1 MKRFAMFVMAAAL
14 MVLMTVSVSEA
25 AAKYKMK
32 IASVGSEQ
40 HASTPALREFKKY
53 VEEKSGGEIEVSLH
67 INASLGGDREM
78 TEAMQLGTVEAA
90 IVGSSILA
98 TFEPTFNIFE
108 FPFLFKDDETAKRLI
123 DGELGDLLDANIQ
136 KQDLRIIGYGVN
148 GFRHTTNNRGPIH
161 TPADMSGLKIR
172 TMENPIHIATFKLF
186 GANPTPINFGELYT
200 ALSQK
205 TVDAME
211 CPINLIYTPKFYE
224 VQKYLSLT
232 GHLYAVAPLTVS
244 EIFFGRLPQNLRDIV
259 IEGGKVYTEKQRAG
273 TIAEEE
279 EMLQKLKDEG
289 MIVNDLTEAEKE
301 EFKKLSMPVYAQF
314 ENRVGKDLLDRV
326 IEANK

>member
-1 MKRFAMFVMAAAL
+1 MKRYSALVLSLLFLFLCAAG
-14 MVLMTVSVSEA
+14 SEA

-32 IASVGSEQ
+32 IHSVGSEQ

-53 VEEKSGGEIEVSLH
+53 VEQKSNGQVEVSLH
-67 INASLGGDREM
+67 INASLGGDREA
-78 TEAMQLGTVEAA
+78 TEAMQLGTIEAG
-90 IVGSSILA
+90 IIGSSILA

-108 FPFLFKDDETAKRLI
+108 FPFLFKDDATAKKLI
-123 DGELGDLLDANIQ
+123 DGELGVALDKALQ

-148 GFRHTTNNRGPIH
+148 GFRHTANNRGPIKV
-161 TPADMSGLKIR
+161 PADMKGLKIR

-211 CPINLIYTPKFYE
+211 CPINLIYTSKFYE

-244 EIFFGRLPQNLRDIV
+244 EIFFGKLPKDLQQVVLD
-259 IEGGKVYTEKQRAG
+259 GGKIYTEAQRKG
-273 TIAEEE
+273 TLAEEE
-279 EMLQKLKDEG
+279 EMLGLLKKNG
-289 MIVNDLTEAEKE
+289 MIVNELTAAEKA
-301 EFKKLSMPVYAQF
+301 EFKKLSMPVYGQF
-314 ENRVGKDLLDRV
+314 EKRVGKDLLQKV
-326 IEANK
+326 IDANK